1 MPFRST
7 SSYDSAA
14 IRIDGNRGSFT
25 AGAKPDRPLVKASRD
40 PPDLSEKK

>member
-1 MPFRST
+1 MPFGST

-14 IRIDGNRGSFT
+14 IRIDGNRGSPSE
-25 AGAKPDRPLVKASRD
+25 AILPNRPLAKAPRD